1 MVFLIEVFSI
11 YWRNT
16 TTATGQELSTEWLM
30 PLVSPLVGISRQDI
44 ELGIAM
50 ITQSTSWP

>member
-16 TTATGQELSTEWLM
+16 TTAIGQELYTERPM
-30 PLVSPLVGISRQDI
+30 PLVSPLVGTSRKDI
-44 ELGIAM
+44 ELGIVM
-50 ITQSTSWP
+50 ITQSTS